1 MSAKRPTNS
10 WKECNNVLY
19 KCGWFLQCSR
29 NGELFNAHFTQ
40 LKIPLKWQSRAIETY
55 ADRKEK
61 EEGSMMNFVLKRD
74 CKLWRNGIHWLEQS
88 GIDAIIDIV
97 NQRTLL
103 LLMQCPQ
110 GSEVQLVK
118 RRSQIISMVFETKEE
133 FCSKADLQ
141 QCFLEPSSVKHP
153 LEKFDDCVMFSLE
166 SINDSIVNGQ
176 QYIIENHQ
184 RIGLD
189 KLLYFEPYAEISNDT
204 VVQLVDEANSHQQ
217 ATDEIFF
224 SLARQLCHR
233 YTFFL
238 HLCHPTDVRT
248 TRMTGLAIHG
258 PERDN
263 THKLARL
270 LMQIKQTPSG
280 GTFHELHKLLDQ
292 LSIYCGQ
299 QPPQGRYGII
309 IMMLYYNKMPFFH
322 SVLYFYCS

>member
-1 MSAKRPTNS
+1 MLKDPLIHGKNAIMFHIGVAGFFSVQ
-10 WKECNNVLY
+10 EMH
-19 KCGWFLQCSR
+19 
-29 NGELFNAHFTQ
+29 GELFNTRFTQ
-40 LKIPLKWQSRAIETY
+40 ALLLRIVFALKWQSRAIETY

-61 EEGSMMNFVLKRD
+61 EEGSMMNFVLKQD
-74 CKLWRNGIHWLEQS
+74 CKLWRNGIHWLEQN
-88 GIDAIIDIV
+88 GIDAIIDII

-118 RRSQIISMVFETKEE
+118 RRSQVISMVFEAKKE

-141 QCFLEPSSVKHP
+141 QCLLEPSSVKHP

-184 RIGLD
+184 CIGLD

-224 SLARQLCHR
+224 H
-233 YTFFL
+233 
-238 HLCHPTDVRT
+238 
-248 TRMTGLAIHG
+248 
-258 PERDN
+258 
-263 THKLARL
+263 
-270 LMQIKQTPSG
+270 
-280 GTFHELHKLLDQ
+280 
-292 LSIYCGQ
+292 
-299 QPPQGRYGII
+299 
-309 IMMLYYNKMPFFH
+309 
-322 SVLYFYCS
+322 